1 MIYRIVCI
9 IILCSLSIQVHGN
22 ELIAI
27 DTNKP
32 RIPKIPIKITDTVT
46 VIKSKKILLL
56 PVLEMK

>member
-1 MIYRIVCI
+1 MISRIVCI

-32 RIPKIPIKITDTVT
+32 RIPKIPIKKTDTVS
-46 VIKSKKILLL
+46 VIKSKKN
-56 PVLEMK
+56 K

>member
-1 MIYRIVCI
+1 MYYRFF
-9 IILCSLSIQVHGN
+9 SLSLQVHGN

-32 RIPKIPIKITDTVT
+32 RIPKIPIKKSDTVT

-56 PVLEMK
+56 QEPEMK